1 MARIKV
7 CHVQVL
13 PLMSGVQRAMITY
26 LEALPKDE
34 FDVVVICQKKG
45 PMTER
50 LDELGI
56 RHIEL
61 PSLIRP
67 IRPVPDALA
76 FVAFCRTLKE
86 EQVDVLHTH
95 SSKPGVIGRLAGTFM
110 DTPLI
115 LHHNHGH
122 AWTWQDPKLKR
133 WVFAAIE
140 RALSHACDQ
149 VIFVSEETR
158 RFTVKHGILPESKS
172 MTLYNGVDVRRMRP
186 PTGPDE
192 VAALRRE
199 HHIDENAFVV
209 CFAGR
214 FWEQKNPL
222 ALPPLLARAHALA
235 PEHNIQLVMAGEGHL
250 EPQLRSAFYKLGLLG
265 RTHFLGWVP
274 DAAPIYRMSDV
285 LVLPSRFEG
294 LPLVLEESLACGLP
308 AIVSR
313 IPGSREVITPEVGF
327 CEPVDAPE
335 RFGERIAELANDRP
349 RLLHMRE
356 AARAKALAE
365 FDEQKT
371 SHRLPGIYRRLL
383 QEKEAKTHGSRLL
396 SLKERVLAR

>member
-13 PLMSGVQRAMITY
+13 PLMSGVQRAMMAF
-26 LEALPKDE
+26 LEALPPDE
-34 FDVVVICQKKG
+34 YEVLVICQKKG
-45 PMTER
+45 PLTDT
-50 LDELGI
+50 LDTLGI

-67 IRPVPDALA
+67 IRPIPDILT
-76 FVAFCRTLKE
+76 FVAFCRICRDEKL
-86 EQVDVLHTH
+86 DILHTH
-95 SSKPGVIGRLAGTFM
+95 SSKPGVLGRLAGTLM
-110 DTPLI
+110 DVPLVV
-115 LHHNHGH
+115 HHNHGH

-133 WVFAAIE
+133 VLFGALE
-140 RALSHACDQ
+140 RLLSQACDK

-158 RFTVKHGILPESKS
+158 QFSVARGLLPESRS
-172 MTLYNGVDVRRMRP
+172 LTIYNGVDVTRMRP
-186 PTGPDE
+186 PASPEE
-192 VAALRRE
+192 VRELRRKHNVPE
-199 HHIDENAFVV
+199 DCFLV

-222 ALPPLLARAHALA
+222 ALPPLLAEAHKRA
-235 PEHNIQLVMAGEGHL
+235 PEQNIQLVMAGEGHL
-250 EPQLRSAFYKLGLLG
+250 EPHLRNAFFKAGVLS
-265 RTHFLGWVP
+265 RAHFLGWVP

-308 AIVSR
+308 AVVSR

-335 RFGERIAELANDRP
+335 RFGQRIAELACDRP
-349 RLLHMRE
+349 RLAKMRE

-365 FDEQKT
+365 FDAEKT
-371 SHRLPGIYRRLL
+371 SRKLPELYRRWLA
-383 QEKEAKTHGSRLL
+383 EKQTQAGGSPLRALRARL
-396 SLKERVLAR
+396 SMR